1 MQQLQPKQM
10 HWVRADSFDFGGD
23 RPAPRSGHT
32 AVSIGKSKVV
42 VFGGFADKRFLADV
56 SVYDVENKLWY
67 TPECTGNGSDG
78 QAGPSPRAFH
88 IAVVIDCNMFIIGG
102 RSGGKRLGDFWMLD
116 TDLWQWSEMT
126 GFGDLPSPREFAA
139 ASAIGNRKI
148 VMYGGWDGKKWLSDV
163 YIMDTMSLEW
173 TELAVTGSVPP
184 PRCGHSATMIE
195 KRLLIFGGRGG
206 AGPIMGDLWALKG
219 ITEEDNDTP
228 GWTQLKL
235 PGQSPSPRCGHS
247 ITSGGPYL
255 LLFGGHG
262 TGGWLSR
269 YDVYYNE
276 CTILDRV
283 SVQWKRLPTSNEPP
297 PPRAYHSMTSI
308 GSRFLLFG
316 GFDGK
321 NTFGDLWWLV
331 PEDDPIAKRDLAPN
345 IDSNSKPSAVTGDNQ
360 QSNLK
365 ESQALENPI
374 TELAKRLGIPLS
386 EDVSASFVDEVNDKE
401 LVELSSRLAGQS
413 LPASDQVA
421 SIQVLRDHWKSSPAS
436 SLQLQELGPLLR
448 DYQRLILRRY
458 SGNPLPAFHEMEALR
473 FFHLKSASQLR
484 MDDIPVLLSELP
496 GFKMST
502 STFATS
508 CTLLGNVRTQASQ
521 TAVKSPSSLS
531 FFSQVMKVPSLKTS
545 KKLDVSA
552 MAVYK
557 VKLVTPEG
565 QEHEFDA
572 PDDTYILDAAETA
585 GVELP
590 YSCRAG
596 ACSTCAGKIESGA
609 VDQSDGSFL
618 DDGQQEEG
626 YVLTCVS
633 YPKSDCVIH
642 THKEGDLY

>member
-10 HWVRADSFDFGGD
+10 HWVRADSSDFGGD

-42 VFGGFADKRFLADV
+42 VFGGFADKRFLSDV
-56 SVYDVENKLWY
+56 SVYDVDNKLWY

-88 IAVVIDCNMFIIGG
+88 VAVVIDCNMFIFGG

-184 PRCGHSATMIE
+184 ARCGHSATMIE
-195 KRLLIFGGRGG
+195 KRLLIFGGR
-206 AGPIMGDLWALKG
+206 
-219 ITEEDNDTP
+219 DNETP

-247 ITSGGPYL
+247 VTSGGPYL

-276 CTILDRV
+276 CIILDRV
-283 SVQWKRLPTSNEPP
+283 SVQWKRLPTGNEPP

-345 IDSNSKPSAVTGDNQ
+345 VDSARKPSTVAGDAQ

-365 ESQALENPI
+365 GSQAAESPI
-374 TELAKRLGIPLS
+374 TELAKRLGISLS
-386 EDVSASFVDEVNDKE
+386 EEVSASFVDEINDKE
-401 LVELSSRLAGQS
+401 LVDLSSRLAGQS

-421 SIQVLRDHWKSSPAS
+421 SIQVLRDHWRSSPAS

-458 SGNPLPAFHEMEALR
+458 SYGSTLQSPLC
-473 FFHLKSASQLR
+473 LR
-484 MDDIPVLLSELP
+484 MDDIPILLSEYGRLL
-496 GFKMST
+496 ST
-502 STFATS
+502 
-508 CTLLGNVRTQASQ
+508 
-521 TAVKSPSSLS
+521 
-531 FFSQVMKVPSLKTS
+531 
-545 KKLDVSA
+545 
-552 MAVYK
+552 
-557 VKLVTPEG
+557 
-565 QEHEFDA
+565 
-572 PDDTYILDAAETA
+572 
-585 GVELP
+585 
-590 YSCRAG
+590 
-596 ACSTCAGKIESGA
+596 
-609 VDQSDGSFL
+609 
-618 DDGQQEEG
+618 
-626 YVLTCVS
+626 
-633 YPKSDCVIH
+633 
-642 THKEGDLY
+642 